1 MEEEKEEEKEEEEE
15 EEEEV
20 EQYTEAEKIVIRRF
34 LVPLLLLKSKM
45 GLIIADFGEKR
56 EEGIWSL
63 HPSG

>member
-1 MEEEKEEEKEEEEE
+1 MESVALGGIHYAKCSSHD
-15 EEEEV
+15 
-20 EQYTEAEKIVIRRF
+20 T
-34 LVPLLLLKSKM
+34 PLAPLLLNHLHCVLGFLLLKSKM

>member
-1 MEEEKEEEKEEEEE
+1 MANIEDIEFC
-15 EEEEV
+15 
-20 EQYTEAEKIVIRRF
+20 YYDF
-34 LVPLLLLKSKM
+34 WFLLLKSKM

>member
-1 MEEEKEEEKEEEEE
+1 MSREGKREED
-15 EEEEV
+15 V
-20 EQYTEAEKIVIRRF
+20 F
-34 LVPLLLLKSKM
+34 FSLVAFFFFFRAGLLILQTSLLKSKM